1 MQEAKNLQP
10 NDRVHSSRTMDRAKE
25 IEKKDPRKKKVN
37 FVPIYASFW
46 LLLAA
51 TLISHSLTQQLNE
64 SNSNST
70 VDHCAHL
77 VIEISNQLRNN

>member
-1 MQEAKNLQP
+1 MQETKNLQP
-10 NDRVHSSRTMDRAKE
+10 NDRVHSSHTMDRAKE
-25 IEKKDPRKKKVN
+25 IEKKDLRKKKVN

-64 SNSNST
+64 SNST